1 MPDYSKGLIYMLRH
15 KDDINEENIYIGSTT
30 NFIQR
35 KKSHKSHCNNPN
47 DDCYNQKKYQYIR
60 ANGGWENWVMEWI
73 EDYPCKSKR
82 ELGKREGELTKGK
95 AKLNLC
101 IAGRSGREWQ
111 KDNVEKCRNTSRRFY
126 YNNLE
131 KERERARN
139 VYEKYKHLHRE
150 KRNEKQKQIYQDNKE
165 KYNAISAQKITCEC
179 GTIVRKGDIAKHKR
193 TGKHIK
199 LMENKNVTNN

>member
-47 DDCYNQKKYQYIR
+47 DSCYNQKKYLYIR
-60 ANGGWENWVMEWI
+60 ENDGWENWVMEWI

-82 ELGKREGELTKGK
+82 ELEKREGEITKEK
-95 AKLNLC
+95 AKLNQC
-101 IAGRSGREWQ
+101 IAGRTTSEWQ
-111 KDNVEKCRNTSRRFY
+111 KDNVEKVRETSRRFY

-131 KERERARN
+131 KERERGRN
-139 VYEKYKHLHRE
+139 VYEKYKHLHKE
-150 KRNEKQKQIYQDNKE
+150 KRNEKQKQRYYDNKE
-165 KYNAISAQKITCEC
+165 HINAVQAEKITCEC
-179 GTIVRKGDIAKHKR
+179 GCITRRGDIAKHRR
-193 TGKHIK
+193 TAKHINLLK
-199 LMENKNVTNN
+199 K